1 VSKRRLFS
9 LARVRL
15 ESLGSK
21 DKIKVELQTGEKRL

>member
-1 VSKRRLFS
+1 VSKRRLFI

-21 DKIKVELQTGEKRL
+21 DKIKVELQIGEKRL